1 MRIARDILLV
11 AAGLAVGFAGE
22 RMRPVTAVHAED
34 KYSTLGGCI
43 AHVPSSWGT
52 FRGASDY
59 GLAFEDN
66 YGTVRFLARPSCG
79 SGQSMVQPDAAVDL
93 KIDRR

>member
-1 MRIARDILLV
+1 MRIGRDILLV
-11 AAGLAVGFAGE
+11 AAGLAVGFAGA
-22 RMRPVTAVHAED
+22 RVRPVTAVHAEE
-34 KYSTLGGCI
+34 KYSTMGGCI
-43 AHVPSSWGT
+43 AHVPSWWGT
-52 FRGASDY
+52 FQGASDY

-79 SGQSMVQPDAAVDL
+79 NGQSMASPDAAVDL